1 MSDFQ
6 CEWAYLPCSVSS
18 EFTRYHQKKRG
29 VPSRKVGAHPIT
41 FRCRL
46 LYPFSSE
53 FPDNRETIFL
63 TCHFYQLRCINE
75 GSSKQTLHFS
85 LVLDKAYNETKI
97 RATGIC
103 RDSDKIVTTASAH
116 AQPAA
121 LPLVWT
127 ALVILSYVIDDF
139 FIKFK

>member
-1 MSDFQ
+1 MGG
-6 CEWAYLPCSVSS
+6 CTP
-18 EFTRYHQKKRG
+18 
-29 VPSRKVGAHPIT
+29 PIM

-53 FPDNRETIFL
+53 FPDNRETNFL

-75 GSSKQTLHFS
+75 GSSKLCVFP
-85 LVLDKAYNETKI
+85 LLDKAYNETKI

-103 RDSDKIVTTASAH
+103 RDSDKIVTTASKGRAH

-121 LPLVWT
+121 LPLIWS
-127 ALVILSYVIDDF
+127 ALVNLFYPILSYVIDIF
-139 FIKFK
+139 LRLFYKIQVNIIIVRARPGFNQITARR